1 MAKSTKKFANHEA
14 SDAHREAVM
23 KWKIIQQP
31 SIDVQFNSQMSKL
44 QASRRQGL
52 LKQLCALQYLLRQGI
67 AIRGHTEVE
76 GNLYQLL
83 KVWANDNS
91 DITHWLSERKYMS
104 HDIVTEQIT
113 LMGNTLLCSLLQN
126 IKQNSPT

>member
-1 MAKSTKKFANHEA
+1 MAKALKKFANHEA

-31 SIDVQFNSQMSKL
+31 SIDVQFNSQMSTL
-44 QASRRQGL
+44 RASRRQGL
-52 LKQLCALQYLLRQGI
+52 LKQLRALQYLLRQGI

-104 HDIVTEQIT
+104 HDIDTEQINNEERRKHFG
-113 LMGNTLLCSLLQN
+113 LFE
-126 IKQNSPT
+126 

>member
-1 MAKSTKKFANHEA
+1 MKKAFCFYCKYATNHGLLTFSKKAENTFSTGDFNDWRKALKKFCNHAA

-31 SIDVQFNSQMSKL
+31 SIDVQFNSQMSTL
-44 QASRRQGL
+44 RASRRQGL
-52 LKQLCALQYLLRQGI
+52 LKQLHALQYLLRQGI

-83 KVWANDNS
+83 KVC
-91 DITHWLSERKYMS
+91 
-104 HDIVTEQIT
+104 
-113 LMGNTLLCSLLQN
+113 MG
-126 IKQNSPT
+126 K

>member
-1 MAKSTKKFANHEA
+1 
-14 SDAHREAVM
+14 M

-31 SIDVQFNSQMSKL
+31 SIDVQFNSQMSTL
-44 QASRRQGL
+44 RASRRQVL
-52 LKQLCALQYLLRQGI
+52 LKQLHALQYLLRQGI

-83 KVWANDNS
+83 KVWENDNS
-91 DITHWLSERKYMS
+91 NITHWLCERKYMS

-113 LMGNTLLCSLLQN
+113 LMGNTLLRSILQN
-126 IKQNSPT
+126 IKQNSPA